1 MDDEK
6 QMDRV
11 QKIPIA
17 ELVPFKDH
25 PFKVVEDESML
36 RTTESISM
44 FGVLTP
50 LIARPTE
57 DGKFEIISGHRR
69 AHAAEAVGLT
79 EVPVIVRDMDDDV
92 AKILVVD
99 SNLQRENILPSERA
113 FAYKMKAEAMKHQG
127 SRSDLWIEGTSSQLG
142 TKLRTDEQIA
152 RQVGESRNQ
161 IQRFIRL
168 TNLIPEILEMVD
180 QKRIAFN
187 PAVELSYLKP
197 EEQKNLLEAID
208 FTQATPSVSQ
218 AMRLKKL
225 SQEGGC
231 KLEDMCEILAEVKKG
246 DLERVAF
253 KSEQLRKYFPKS
265 YTPRQMSDVIL
276 KLLDQWQ
283 KKRQRDKSR

>member
-11 QKIPIA
+11 QKIPLT

-50 LIARPTE
+50 LIARPAE

-79 EVPVIVRDMDDDV
+79 DVPVIVRDLDDDV

-283 KKRQRDKSR
+283 KKRQRDKAR